1 MDRES
6 AKTARDTGHTKETRH
21 RDAGTSETQ
30 KMGESQRAEMGRRG
44 SQGQPGAAR
53 SRARNP
59 GGSWELRAES

>member
-1 MDRES
+1 
-6 AKTARDTGHTKETRH
+6 
-21 RDAGTSETQ
+21 
-30 KMGESQRAEMGRRG
+30 MGESQRAEMGRWG